1 MHLMLA
7 TAPRWIRYG
16 AVSWV
21 VFTPGMLM
29 CSMASVLMCW
39 PCRGTCANATWYRQT
54 FYTAQLQQLAIG
66 RAQGRACCRCQVSLG
81 GAHVLP

>member
-21 VFTPGMLM
+21 VFTPGILM
-29 CSMASVLMCW
+29 CSMASVLYVLAMSWHLCQCYLVHTDFLHC
-39 PCRGTCANATWYRQT
+39 PVAT
-54 FYTAQLQQLAIG
+54 AG
-66 RAQGRACCRCQVSLG
+66 NRARTGPR
-81 GAHVLP
+81 VLPLSG